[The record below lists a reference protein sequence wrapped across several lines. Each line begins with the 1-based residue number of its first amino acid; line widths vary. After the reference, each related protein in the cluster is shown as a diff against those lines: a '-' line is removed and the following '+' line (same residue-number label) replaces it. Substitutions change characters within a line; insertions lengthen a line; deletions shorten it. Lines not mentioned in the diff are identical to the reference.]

1 MLNRNDQLI
10 LEHLA
15 SDKGKAY
22 QLLVSSYAAFVFNAC
37 LKQVPNREDAED
49 LTQEVFLAAHIN
61 LDTFENRSKLSTWL
75 YSIIINKCRE
85 FHRNQNRLKRKG
97 IEQSMDDESIKWTNS
112 PSVEFDHPGIQL
124 ERKEH
129 AEILFQAIGQLPE
142 NQRIAYTLN
151 KIDGQAYA
159 EVAEI
164 MDQSISA
171 VESLIF
177 RANRNLRKLLA
188 DFYQKN
194 YQ

>member
-1 MLNRNDQLI
+1 
-10 LEHLA
+10 
-15 SDKGKAY
+15 
-22 QLLVSSYAAFVFNAC
+22 
-37 LKQVPNREDAED
+37 
-49 LTQEVFLAAHIN
+49 
-61 LDTFENRSKLSTWL
+61 
-75 YSIIINKCRE
+75 
-85 FHRNQNRLKRKG
+85 
-97 IEQSMDDESIKWTNS
+97 MDDESIKWTNS

-151 KIDGQAYA
+151 KIDGQTYA